1 MWGALLAI
9 LNRAA
14 KDDRCESLKQAANCY
29 WRMSMGVGFGLV
41 FFLKPSG
48 FTLLIFRKKNILKRD
63 PLIHFF
69 NNKWSFHMHFFFAEK
84 LTLHSQKQD
93 LIRING
99 KLCTRH
105 KWNL

>member
-41 FFLKPSG
+41 FF
-48 FTLLIFRKKNILKRD
+48 FEAF
-63 PLIHFF
+63 
-69 NNKWSFHMHFFFAEK
+69 W
-84 LTLHSQKQD
+84 LH
-93 LIRING
+93 I
-99 KLCTRH
+99 TYF
-105 KWNL
+105 

>member
-41 FFLKPSG
+41 FFCEA
-48 FTLLIFRKKNILKRD
+48 F
-63 PLIHFF
+63 
-69 NNKWSFHMHFFFAEK
+69 W
-84 LTLHSQKQD
+84 LH
-93 LIRING
+93 I
-99 KLCTRH
+99 TYF
-105 KWNL
+105 